1 MAKTK
6 PEIEEF
12 DKLSITDLM
21 RVNNKELT
29 IATFMKIKQVNGKVK
44 FHDKFIWTCIGIL
57 ITGFVGG
64 LISLIILNLLGL
76 I

>member
-21 RVNNKELT
+21 QVDNKELT
-29 IATFMKIKQVNGKVK
+29 IAIFMKIKQVNGKVR
-44 FHDKFIWTCIGIL
+44 FHDKFVWTFISIL
-57 ITGFVGG
+57 ITGFIGG
-64 LISLIILNLLGL
+64 SITYFVFRLLG
-76 I
+76 